1 MSHDYSTG
9 VANTLPCVP
18 DPDMVQSRL
27 VSFNHDLF
35 FDLSL
40 VPVLFFVQHFDIS
53 NEHELVFVA
62 LEMIFDC

>member
-1 MSHDYSTG
+1 M
-9 VANTLPCVP
+9 
-18 DPDMVQSRL
+18 
-27 VSFNHDLF
+27 SFNHDLF